1 MAENKKTYHYDLRG
15 RNGQMYL
22 VLDKYLGLL
31 IRSDKYR
38 NIAQSSAIAGFC
50 IFLTAIL
57 FRDRGNSGRLPPI
70 ETAMLLFLSPVLIVI
85 CIKQLIY
92 VIVAL
97 DMPDYDGK
105 TQKAQRADSIIS
117 QDGLEAVY
125 DDFMEA
131 EPVADTELMAG
142 RRYIFVKDIGMAR
155 KDDIEDCI
163 MQENESESLVVLT
176 VRDENGD
183 GSFRIKEIQK
193 GLSYEE
199 RRAEF
204 GRARE
209 EIFRGLGKK

>member
-38 NIAQSSAIAGFC
+38 NIAQSSAIAGSC

-105 TQKAQRADSIIS
+105 TRGTQDVAERELYCSHFKRCRREGEAGERGKDPGQDAEQEKSDEHQIKDQDDRAAFSLRKRADQELINAPGCKKDEDPDDCG
-117 QDGLEAVY
+117 QDPASEFPLERLN
-125 DDFMEA
+125 EA
-131 EPVADTELMAG
+131 
-142 RRYIFVKDIGMAR
+142 
-155 KDDIEDCI
+155 
-163 MQENESESLVVLT
+163 
-176 VRDENGD
+176 
-183 GSFRIKEIQK
+183 
-193 GLSYEE
+193 
-199 RRAEF
+199 
-204 GRARE
+204 
-209 EIFRGLGKK
+209 